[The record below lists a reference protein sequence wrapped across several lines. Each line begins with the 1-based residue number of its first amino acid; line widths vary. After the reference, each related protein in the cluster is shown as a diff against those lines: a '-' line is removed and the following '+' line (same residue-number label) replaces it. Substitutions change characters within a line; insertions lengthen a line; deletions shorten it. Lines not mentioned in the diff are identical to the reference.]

1 MTHDALAWFPFYIGD
16 YLRETHG
23 LTHAEK
29 GVIVDLYCVYFN
41 HQKPLP
47 DDDRQLA
54 RLTGMS
60 PKKWKKMR
68 ETISPIFLIT
78 DGLWRLPRL
87 DEQIARSLEIRQKRR
102 EAGRAGGLKSWRK
115 REANAEANASADSKQ
130 MLNKSQSQKP
140 KSPYVV
146 TQSIEGDEV
155 LFFGDAWK

>member
-29 GVIVDLYCVYFN
+29 GVLVDLLCVYSN

-68 ETISPIFLIT
+68 ETISPIFLIS

-115 REANAEANASADSKQ
+115 REANAKANASTDSKQ
-130 MLNKSQSQKP
+130 MLNKSQSHKDNP
-140 KSPYVV
+140 PYAGAE
-146 TQSIEGDEV
+146 SIEREEV
-155 LFFGDAWK
+155 LLFGSAWK